1 MSLLLDL
8 VVAPGYPAAI
18 QIPHDL
24 WGISSFRASFSA
36 SEWSAVPWAHK
47 LVGGYFSFCFG
58 GTTLRDLFLGNAPSL
73 IASPTVSKYWLGC
86 WLLSCCSPWGNAVH
100 GALQRRRGPV
110 RVLTRMMEAM
120 DSSTTLC
127 SSFEVGARL
136 HPEGA
141 LAPYVVAM
149 VAALGGSIM
158 RYLERKGRGLEGVK
172 TEWGRPTG
180 SFQRALGYTL
190 VYGLLRRL
198 YGTRTARVAVV
209 FFHMATEVLAELMG
223 QNLNPCATVLDAVA
237 PPVAKVGTTV
247 GT

>member
-1 MSLLLDL
+1 MSFLHAL

-18 QIPHDL
+18 QLPHDL
-24 WGISSFRASFSA
+24 WGISSFRASFSEV
-36 SEWSAVPWAHK
+36 EWAAVPWSHK

-86 WLLSCCSPWGNAVH
+86 WLLSCCSPLGDAVH
-100 GALQRRRGPV
+100 RALQQRRGPA
-110 RVLTRMMEAM
+110 RVVCRMMEAM

-127 SSFEVGARL
+127 SSFEAGARL

-149 VAALGGSIM
+149 VAALGGSVM
-158 RYLERKGRGLEGVK
+158 RYLEKKGRGMQGVK
-172 TEWGRPTG
+172 TEWGSPTG

-190 VYGLLRRL
+190 VNGLLRRVW
-198 YGTRTARVAVV
+198 GVRRAREAVV
-209 FFHMATEVLAELMG
+209 FFHMASEVAAELSG
-223 QNLNPCATVLDAVA
+223 QSFNPCATIIDRVSSA
-237 PPVAKVGTTV
+237 GRR
-247 GT
+247 